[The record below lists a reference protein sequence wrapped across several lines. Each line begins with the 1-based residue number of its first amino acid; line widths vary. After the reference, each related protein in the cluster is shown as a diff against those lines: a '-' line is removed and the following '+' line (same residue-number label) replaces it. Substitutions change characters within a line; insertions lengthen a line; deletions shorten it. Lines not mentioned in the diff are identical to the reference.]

1 MRPRSRHSI
10 AWPGTARQQEPSLHP
25 IRRPSRSARPQHG
38 RRRLP
43 ISGPTCIDYRERAKP
58 VMLRTK
64 LVRLA
69 GRVGDVH
76 LLAVIGVDGVPV
88 EKVSF
93 DGSLDLDTLAAE
105 LGVIGR
111 DILRSYQE
119 LAVGKPRQ
127 LSISVGRWIMLLSF
141 LSRDYSL
148 LVIADRKVGL
158 GKARFELRRA
168 RLSLASDL
176 S

>member
-1 MRPRSRHSI
+1 
-10 AWPGTARQQEPSLHP
+10 
-25 IRRPSRSARPQHG
+25 
-38 RRRLP
+38 
-43 ISGPTCIDYRERAKP
+43 
-58 VMLRTK
+58 MLRTK

-141 LSRDYSL
+141 LSRDHSL

>member
-1 MRPRSRHSI
+1 
-10 AWPGTARQQEPSLHP
+10 
-25 IRRPSRSARPQHG
+25 
-38 RRRLP
+38 
-43 ISGPTCIDYRERAKP
+43 
-58 VMLRTK
+58 MLRA
-64 LVRLA
+64 RLM
-69 GRVGDVH
+69 RVAERLGEVH
-76 LLAVIGVDGVPV
+76 LLAVIGVDGIPV
-88 EKVSF
+88 EKLSF
-93 DGSLDLDTLAAE
+93 NADLDLETLAAE

-111 DILRSYQE
+111 DIVRSYQE

-127 LSISVGRWIMLLSF
+127 LSVSVGRWIMLLSF
-141 LSRDYSL
+141 LTRDYSL